1 MRLSYQYRLARSRS
15 LPARESRGIESVI
28 SLLKRAFGL
37 DRCTWKGATGF
48 VAYVRMGVLTANLL
62 ILARHRLA

>member
-1 MRLSYQYRLARSRS
+1 
-15 LPARESRGIESVI
+15 VI

-37 DRCTWKGATGF
+37 DRCTWKGAMGF